1 MLIEKEVFNKINTV
15 NKNLDKL
22 SKYRS
27 NQNPYETDNVGSD
40 LINTLVNDLAY
51 IVGKLNETY
60 ETFSAIVNQQIQQ
73 KD

>member
-1 MLIEKEVFNKINTV
+1 MLIEKEVFDKITTV
-15 NKNLDKL
+15 NKNLHKL
-22 SKYRS
+22 SKYKS
-27 NQNPYETDNVGSD
+27 NQNPYETDNIGSD

-60 ETFSAIVNQQIQQ
+60 ETFSTIVSQQMEQ

>member
-15 NKNLDKL
+15 NKNLNKL
-22 SKYRS
+22 SKYKS

-40 LINTLVNDLAY
+40 LINTLVNDLVY

-60 ETFSAIVNQQIQQ
+60 ETFSTIVSQQIEQ

>member
-15 NKNLDKL
+15 NKNLHKL
-22 SKYRS
+22 SKYKS

-60 ETFSAIVNQQIQQ
+60 ETFSTIVSQQMEQ

>member
-15 NKNLDKL
+15 NKNLNKL
-22 SKYRS
+22 SKYKS

-51 IVGKLNETY
+51 IVGKLNKTY
-60 ETFSAIVNQQIQQ
+60 ETFSTIVSQQMEQ

>member
-15 NKNLDKL
+15 NKNLNKL
-22 SKYRS
+22 SKYKS
-27 NQNPYETDNVGSD
+27 NQNPYETDNIGSA
-40 LINTLVNDLAY
+40 LITTLVSDLAY

-60 ETFSAIVNQQIQQ
+60 ETFSAIVNQQMHQ

>member
-1 MLIEKEVFNKINTV
+1 MIIEKEVFDKINTV
-15 NKNLDKL
+15 NKNLHKL
-22 SKYRS
+22 SKYKS
-27 NQNPYETDNVGSD
+27 KQNPYETDNMGSD

-60 ETFSAIVNQQIQQ
+60 ETFSAILSREIKK

>member
-15 NKNLDKL
+15 NKNLNKL
-22 SKYRS
+22 SKYKS
-27 NQNPYETDNVGSD
+27 NQNPYETDNIGSD

-51 IVGKLNETY
+51 IVGKLNKTY
-60 ETFSAIVNQQIQQ
+60 ETFSTIVSQQMEQ

>member
-15 NKNLDKL
+15 NKNLNKL

-60 ETFSAIVNQQIQQ
+60 ETFSTIVSQLMEQ

>member
-15 NKNLDKL
+15 NKNLNKL

-27 NQNPYETDNVGSD
+27 NQNPYETDNIGSD
-40 LINTLVNDLAY
+40 LITTLVNDLAY

-60 ETFSAIVNQQIQQ
+60 ETFSAIVNQQMQQ